1 MQLNINTIRQM
12 AMALVG
18 AVAVAACGGK
28 DNGTETPAGG
38 GENVSVSISPDRET
52 MYRNPFSGWVIYSG
66 LGDGLSDNFWQEYDN
81 MNSAIGKV
89 KVSDYAN
96 ALLIRSYWS
105 QAEPEEGVYFWDE
118 SCNTKPAQRFRMLR
132 EGARERGLK
141 LIFQLRAD
149 SRDLHVNACPDY
161 VRTKG
166 AKGFESTT
174 GSTKVWTP
182 YPDDP
187 VFQQCYEKFLRAFA
201 AEFNNPDEV
210 DWMGSWGIGKWGEY
224 HACIYSTGDETPREP
239 VFDYF
244 TDLFLEIFDKVP
256 VCINFHKSIGT
267 GSSDKTDPDS
277 QRLVQKGIDKG
288 LCLTSGAFGMHAYY
302 GSWEKGF
309 IHLQK
314 WKVPIHAEGGWVRAS
329 HSTTAINND
338 GYADWA
344 AVRRGEFDD
353 ARDACANTM
362 DFRYNSNIG
371 MGETW
376 SWFNE
381 AFDLVQ
387 EAIRTQFYR
396 LYPDRISLPESASAG
411 AEVSITHRWHNL
423 GWAYCPT
430 NIKPFEGRFKVAF
443 ALLDAT
449 TGAPQN
455 IFFAEEARP
464 CDWTYGTPT
473 SYTTKL
479 KLENVKAGSYIWGV
493 GIVDCS
499 KKDLPIGIQIAAK
512 KEKTAGG
519 WVKLHEITV
528 K

>member
-1 MQLNINTIRQM
+1 MKLWKVPL
-12 AMALVG
+12 AF
-18 AVAVAACGGK
+18 AVLAAASCGGK
-28 DNGTETPAGG
+28 DSGG
-38 GENVSVSISPDRET
+38 GEGTDPAAAENTVVSVAPDRNT
-52 MYRNPFSGWVIYSG
+52 LYRNPFNGWVIYSG

-81 MNSAIGKV
+81 MDSSIGKV

-105 QAEPEEGVYFWDE
+105 QAEPEEGLYFWDE
-118 SCNTKPAQRFRMLR
+118 ACQTKPARRFRMLR

-149 SRDLHVNACPDY
+149 SRDLHENACPAY

-187 VFQQCYEKFLRAFA
+187 VFQKCYEKFLRAFA
-201 AEFNNPDEV
+201 KELNNPDEL

-224 HACIYSTGDETPREP
+224 HTCIYSTGDMTPREP

-244 TDLFLEIFDKVP
+244 TDLFLEIFDKIP
-256 VCINFHKSIGT
+256 VCINFHKSLGT
-267 GSSDKTDPDS
+267 GSGDAVDPDS
-277 QRLVQKGIDKG
+277 QRIVQRGINKG

-309 IHLQK
+309 IHTQRY
-314 WKVPIHAEGGWVRAS
+314 KVPIHAEGGWVRGS
-329 HSTTAINND
+329 HSLSAINND

-371 MGETW
+371 VSETW

-381 AFDLVQ
+381 AFDLVE

-396 LYPDRISLPESASAG
+396 LYPDRVNIPEKVSAG
-411 AEVSITHRWHNL
+411 GRVEIKHRWINL

-430 NIKPFEGRFKVAF
+430 NIKPWKDRFKVAF
-443 ALLDAT
+443 GLLDPS
-449 TGAPQN
+449 TGAPVHC
-455 IFFAEEARP
+455 FFDEAAKP
-464 CDWTYGTPT
+464 CDWHRGEPV
-473 SYTTKL
+473 SYTSKFSL
-479 KLENVKAGSYIWGV
+479 DGVKPGQYEWGV
-493 GIVDCS
+493 AILDCS
-499 KKDLPIGIQIAAK
+499 KTPNVPGIHIATTRS
-512 KEKTAGG
+512 KTADG
-519 WVKLHEITV
+519 WVKLLPVTIE
-528 K
+528 